1 MIGVDTNVL
10 VRYLAQDDPE
20 QAALA
25 TKVFERGPHADRILL
40 VLVVLAETWWVL
52 SRSYGMA
59 PDAIADV
66 IAGLLTAE
74 EIVVSDEPTVRMAL
88 AQVRR
93 GHDFADAL
101 IAAACRADGADHT
114 VTFDKKASSL
124 DGMALLTR

>member
-20 QAALA
+20 QSALA
-25 TKVFERGPHADRILL
+25 TAVFERGPHDDRI
-40 VLVVLAETWWVL
+40 VLVPLVLAETWWVL
-52 SRSYGMA
+52 SRAYRMA
-59 PDAIADV
+59 PGAIADI

-74 EIVVSDEPTVRMAL
+74 EAVVSDEPTVRTAL

-101 IAAACRADGADHT
+101 IAGTCRANGAEQT
-114 VTFDKKASSL
+114 LTFDKDASDL
-124 DGMALLTR
+124 DGMSLLT